1 MKVGRNK
8 VGLIDDVMRNA
19 KGDVLENTAQAKPVS
34 YLHGSSGIISLLQK
48 QLQGLRKGD
57 KIIVHLL
64 KESGFTDED
73 FVFDVTIQDIRKAQR
88 EEIALG
94 YPLSPG
100 IEYCGTDCDCHNAE
114 ITNKHHKSTF

>member
-8 VGLIDDVMRNA
+8 VVLIDYVMRNA

-48 QLQGLRKGD
+48 QLQGFRKGD
-57 KIIVHLL
+57 KIIVHLP

-88 EEIALG
+88 EEITLG
-94 YPLSPG
+94 YPLPSG

-114 ITNKHHKSTF
+114 ITNEHHKSTF